1 MSFKETRTSE
11 NLLKSFAGEC
21 QAKMRYEY
29 SAKTAKK
36 EGFVQIAEIFTE
48 TAMNEKEHAKVF
60 FRHLLKNGMEGK
72 VINITASYPVGWSET
87 EGATLKNLEYA
98 AQGEKEEWTDLY
110 PMFAEIAEE
119 EGYNEIAV
127 AWRMIARVEKEHEK
141 RFRKLYDNV
150 KNMTVFKKDE
160 KVFWKCINCG
170 YIHEGFAPPKICPSC
185 DHPVDYFEVHK
196 ENY

>member
-1 MSFKETRTSE
+1 MSFKETKTAE

-21 QAKMRYEY
+21 QARMRYEY

-36 EGFVQIAEIFTE
+36 EGFVQISEIFTE
-48 TAMNEKEHAKVF
+48 TALNEKEHAKVF
-60 FRHLLKNGMEGK
+60 FRHLLKNGMEGDD
-72 VINITASYPVGWSET
+72 INIMASYPVGWSET
-87 EGATLKNLEYA
+87 GDATLKNLEFA
-98 AQGEKEEWTDLY
+98 ANGEKEEWTELY
-110 PMFAEIAEE
+110 PTFADIAEE
-119 EGYNEIAV
+119 EGYKEIAV

-170 YIHEGFAPPKICPSC
+170 YIHEGETPPKICPSC
-185 DHPVDYFEVHK
+185 DHPKDYFEVHK